1 MTASERKLPFLIV
14 FAVIYGLVFI
24 NYIDIISP
32 GGSESGY
39 HLWLTLMYFLPF
51 IGLSISNLKN
61 WKLTVA
67 LGLIASLMND
77 VFYLLI
83 MYFMGFHVNLFS
95 KYSLWL
101 IPQNTVLFNL
111 NLGFAVIPVASWMMA
126 FSIYARI
133 AITFVMLKRWNIPLT
148 NLKIPLHSAINKQP
162 FKKIETSIL
171 FSLLFNYS
179 NEPPTFLV
187 FAKHSI
193 KIYQL

>member
-1 MTASERKLPFLIV
+1 MKWLTTSERKLRFLIV

-32 GGSESGY
+32 GGSEYGY

-51 IGLSISNLKN
+51 IGLSISDLEN
-61 WKLTVA
+61 WKLTLA

-77 VFYLLI
+77 VFYLLV
-83 MYFMGFHVNLFS
+83 MYFMGIHVNLFS

-101 IPQNTVLFNL
+101 VPQNIVLFHL

-133 AITFVMLKRWNIPLT
+133 AITFVTLKRWSIPLT
-148 NLKIPLHSAINKQP
+148 NFKIPLHSAITK
-162 FKKIETSIL
+162 
-171 FSLLFNYS
+171 
-179 NEPPTFLV
+179 
-187 FAKHSI
+187 
-193 KIYQL
+193 